1 MTADEATTSAASD
14 ETTTADV
21 EMAAAM
27 PEIVWYEHA
36 TGAIPVLEHSISA
49 PFESH
54 FTRGVKV
61 SPDGLCVLS
70 NSDDNILR
78 LFDVEP
84 GVQSATLSMHEGGT
98 VYDFQWYPYMNSEDP
113 ATCVFITTS
122 HAHPVHL
129 WDAYTGALRASYRAY
144 DHLDE
149 LTSAYSVA
157 FNGTGDKI
165 FCGFDRTIRFF
176 DASQPSRDFTTRSLS
191 KTKKTRHGQRGIIS
205 SIHFNPDHSKMY
217 AAGSY
222 SGSTCIYAEDS
233 GELFMGLEGHDG
245 QGVTQVQFTPN
256 GQYLLT
262 GARKNNTIN
271 VWDIRNTMQVL
282 HAFERAAP
290 TNQRIAFD
298 IHIGS
303 RYVVTG
309 SSVQKHIVVVESESV
324 NFILLRM
331 QGCSCMT
338 CTRGNASA
346 RLRRC
351 RSA

>member
-1 MTADEATTSAASD
+1 
-14 ETTTADV
+14 
-21 EMAAAM
+21 MAAAM

-149 LTSAYSVA
+149 LTSAYSVTDLLA
-157 FNGTGDKI
+157 MQNANLWCLPENYQMKYYYYHIMSWPQLLYVAEDHHGKI
-165 FCGFDRTIRFF
+165 VGYVLAKMEE
-176 DASQPSRDFTTRSLS
+176 DASVPHGHITSLAVLRTHRKCGIATKLMKAAQRAMVENFKAEYVSLHVRETNAAAFHLYRKTLEYQVYDIEKGYYADGEDAYDMRLPFTEKCNTAM
-191 KTKKTRHGQRGIIS
+191 S
-205 SIHFNPDHSKMY
+205 SNVAKWNAYLI
-217 AAGSY
+217 
-222 SGSTCIYAEDS
+222 E
-233 GELFMGLEGHDG
+233 
-245 QGVTQVQFTPN
+245 QG
-256 GQYLLT
+256 
-262 GARKNNTIN
+262 K
-271 VWDIRNTMQVL
+271 
-282 HAFERAAP
+282 
-290 TNQRIAFD
+290 
-298 IHIGS
+298 
-303 RYVVTG
+303 
-309 SSVQKHIVVVESESV
+309 
-324 NFILLRM
+324 
-331 QGCSCMT
+331 
-338 CTRGNASA
+338 
-346 RLRRC
+346 
-351 RSA
+351 